1 MNDRVTITSKGG
13 VIGAVLLNNGWREV
27 LHGQLL
33 DDNHLLLDRHQRN
46 TTRRLLRH
54 LQPRYVRLGIECGWK
69 FPDGELSRRRWTR
82 RAHRNEEKPP
92 LRVLAALPQ
101 RRRRERGP
109 RANLVRIGRRAQ
121 TELSGKAF
129 PLGLARITDAGV
141 LA

>member
-33 DDNHLLLDRHQRN
+33 DDNHLLL
-46 TTRRLLRH
+46 TGTSVTRPGASSGTYSLYTFAL
-54 LQPRYVRLGIECGWK
+54 
-69 FPDGELSRRRWTR
+69 ELSADGSSLTGNSRDV
-82 RAHRNEEKPP
+82 AGHAGRNEEKPP
-92 LRVLAALPQ
+92 VRVLAALPQ
-101 RRRRERGP
+101 RRRPERGP

-129 PLGLARITDAGV
+129 PLELARITDAGV